1 MKIILKKI
9 LVTLTCLVLVVF
21 TNSCSFFNSKIAEVR
36 INSNPQGARILINGT
51 DYGFT
56 PATLNIV
63 PKKYTINLQKDG
75 YGSAMLEVE
84 SWASIKT
91 NVNNKVVAD
100 GYRCLLDSLNPFLFF
115 TVFLKNCQDF
125 KKKSYNVVIQQNSA
139 SFNDQSQGYP
149 QGGYGFNNNSL
160 MGIGNNPQNVIYY
173 GYDQNNLPNYNQ
185 NNQQLNPSQ
194 VNPQNR

>member
-1 MKIILKKI
+1 M
-9 LVTLTCLVLVVF
+9 LVILTCLLSIIS
-21 TNSCSFFNSKIAEVR
+21 TSSCSFFNSKNAEVR
-36 INSNPQGARILINGT
+36 INTNPQGARILINGS

-56 PATLNIV
+56 PATISIPV
-63 PKKYTINLQKDG
+63 KKYMINLQKDG
-75 YGSAMLEVE
+75 YGSAMLEVD

-91 NVNNKVVAD
+91 NANNKIVAD

-139 SFNDQSQGYP
+139 SYNDQSQGYP

-173 GYDQNNLPNYNQ
+173 GYDQNNLSNYNQ
-185 NNQQLNPSQ
+185 NNQQFNGSQ
-194 VNPQNR
+194 VNPQSR